1 MGCCLGRHLVV
12 HAAELHVGGGWRAW
26 PRQSGDHDGRCCP
39 HSAVTLSERRGGPPS
54 TSGQSV
60 HDRCDEEERGS
71 QQHSGTGASQVLFVQ
86 RDEAHDDAAPGR
98 ERGSQGHLPIL
109 PAPGGQ
115 GLVRRPPLFPDD
127 PSPSRR
133 PVAAPLSR
141 RYTTTEGITIPVT
154 AGQRE
159 IALSNLEEQGL
170 PRPMQYDD
178 ADVDPSQLAAPKPD
192 QAAEAAAERAPGG
205 YLLLRFLSG
214 ALLVGLSFY
223 IALFVRPVGKGDSG
237 VHHLDTTE
245 GIGAV
250 RTPPPPNHPC
260 LPQPAPL
267 RVRGRRL
274 CPLLS
279 ARAGVAA
286 DLRAGDV
293 RRNQCSPMVRR
304 QRRVPRAALRSRC
317 RRAAGRG
324 PAVED
329 TPDLPVR
336 RHGTAPV

>member
-1 MGCCLGRHLVV
+1 M
-12 HAAELHVGGGWRAW
+12 RAPAG
-26 PRQSGDHDGRCCP
+26 PRS
-39 HSAVTLSERRGGPPS
+39 
-54 TSGQSV
+54 
-60 HDRCDEEERGS
+60 
-71 QQHSGTGASQVLFVQ
+71 
-86 RDEAHDDAAPGR
+86 
-98 ERGSQGHLPIL
+98 
-109 PAPGGQ
+109 
-115 GLVRRPPLFPDD
+115 PPLFPVPWAD
-127 PSPSRR
+127 RVGR
-133 PVAAPLSR
+133 PC

-250 RTPPPPNHPC
+250 RTQPSSNAHRPSLSPC
-260 LPQPAPL
+260 A
-267 RVRGRRL
+267 
-274 CPLLS
+274 
-279 ARAGVAA
+279 
-286 DLRAGDV
+286 
-293 RRNQCSPMVRR
+293 
-304 QRRVPRAALRSRC
+304 
-317 RRAAGRG
+317 
-324 PAVED
+324 
-329 TPDLPVR
+329 
-336 RHGTAPV
+336 

>member
-1 MGCCLGRHLVV
+1 M
-12 HAAELHVGGGWRAW
+12 
-26 PRQSGDHDGRCCP
+26 
-39 HSAVTLSERRGGPPS
+39 
-54 TSGQSV
+54 
-60 HDRCDEEERGS
+60 
-71 QQHSGTGASQVLFVQ
+71 
-86 RDEAHDDAAPGR
+86 
-98 ERGSQGHLPIL
+98 
-109 PAPGGQ
+109 
-115 GLVRRPPLFPDD
+115 RRPPLFPDD

-250 RTPPPPNHPC
+250 RTHPC
-260 LPQPAPL
+260 LPQP
-267 RVRGRRL
+267 
-274 CPLLS
+274 
-279 ARAGVAA
+279 
-286 DLRAGDV
+286 
-293 RRNQCSPMVRR
+293 
-304 QRRVPRAALRSRC
+304 
-317 RRAAGRG
+317 
-324 PAVED
+324 
-329 TPDLPVR
+329 
-336 RHGTAPV
+336 

>member
-1 MGCCLGRHLVV
+1 M
-12 HAAELHVGGGWRAW
+12 RAPAG
-26 PRQSGDHDGRCCP
+26 PRS
-39 HSAVTLSERRGGPPS
+39 
-54 TSGQSV
+54 
-60 HDRCDEEERGS
+60 
-71 QQHSGTGASQVLFVQ
+71 
-86 RDEAHDDAAPGR
+86 
-98 ERGSQGHLPIL
+98 
-109 PAPGGQ
+109 
-115 GLVRRPPLFPDD
+115 PPLFPIPRAD
-127 PSPSRR
+127 RVGR
-133 PVAAPLSR
+133 PC

-250 RTPPPPNHPC
+250 RTQPSTPPAMPPS
-260 LPQPAPL
+260 AD
-267 RVRGRRL
+267 RVR
-274 CPLLS
+274 
-279 ARAGVAA
+279 
-286 DLRAGDV
+286 
-293 RRNQCSPMVRR
+293 
-304 QRRVPRAALRSRC
+304 
-317 RRAAGRG
+317 
-324 PAVED
+324 
-329 TPDLPVR
+329 
-336 RHGTAPV
+336 